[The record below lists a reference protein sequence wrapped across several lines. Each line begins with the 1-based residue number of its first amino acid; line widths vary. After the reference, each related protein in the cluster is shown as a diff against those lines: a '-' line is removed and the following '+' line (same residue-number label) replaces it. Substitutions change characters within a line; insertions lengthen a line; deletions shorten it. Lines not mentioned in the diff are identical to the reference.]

1 MTARTAKPE
10 PLPGDPGDALPG
22 LETDEAPVLT
32 DAAPKRGRG
41 RPPGVK
47 NGQGAAKKPQWAR
60 AAAVEKYLNEIVSLA
75 GTALIFVNPEDSRII
90 LEGGPR
96 IVHELVEL
104 AKSEPALRRYL
115 EMSAAP
121 GKYGP
126 LTVAVAAV
134 LIPIAVNHNLIPSV
148 GMFGAASTRQGG
160 E

>member
-1 MTARTAKPE
+1 MSGAG
-10 PLPGDPGDALPG
+10 LPDPNGDERPTLDA
-22 LETDEAPVLT
+22 
-32 DAAPKRGRG
+32 DAAPQAKRGRG

-47 NGQGAAKKPQWAR
+47 NGQGRPKGPTWAKAS
-60 AAAVEKYLNEIVSLA
+60 AVEKYLNEIVSLA
-75 GTALIFVNPEDSRII
+75 GTALIFVNPADSRVI

-115 EMSAAP
+115 ELSAAP

-134 LIPIAVNHNLIPSV
+134 VIPIMVNHNLIPSV
-148 GMFGAASTRQGG
+148 GMFGPPSNPAGG

>member
-1 MTARTAKPE
+1 MSAAVRLE
-10 PLPGDPGDALPG
+10 PDELPDVDERPT
-22 LETDEAPVLT
+22 LEQ
-32 DAAPKRGRG
+32 DAAPKVKRGRG

-47 NGQGAAKKPQWAR
+47 NGQGQARKPQWAR
-60 AAAVEKYLNEIVSLA
+60 AAAVEKYLNEIVQLA
-75 GTALIFVNPEDSRII
+75 GTALIFVNAEDSRII

-115 EMSAAP
+115 ELSAAP

-148 GMFGAASTRQGG
+148 GMFASSSSGG